1 MCVVLHGS
9 AFARSAG
16 IGGSRACY
24 HGAMG
29 QCHSCG
35 VELPRDVPI
44 FRETECPNCSRPLKV
59 CLNCAFYE
67 RGAQWDCRET
77 IAEPVRDK
85 DRANFCDYFR
95 LRAGPRGNG
104 AADAEQRRA
113 KRARTDFDKLFG

>member
-1 MCVVLHGS
+1 
-9 AFARSAG
+9 
-16 IGGSRACY
+16 
-24 HGAMG
+24 MG

-35 VELPRDVPI
+35 VELPPDVPI

-59 CLNCAFYE
+59 CLNCTFYE

-85 DRANFCDYFR
+85 ERANFCDYFR

-104 AADAEQRRA
+104 AGDAEQRRA